1 MYGGKDHPI
10 QDIKDSD
17 TDMDMDMD
25 TMAME
30 VSATDGLKVIT
41 INRWTDSNKLITQE
55 DGEINMTKDYNKTF
69 IWSSRDTIRIEVDN
83 WKDKSSSMPTEIS
96 ASKWEWLLPITIN
109 KSPFISFR
117 FIFLIVK
124 SD

>member
-17 TDMDMDMD
+17 MDMDMDMD

-41 INRWTDSNKLITQE
+41 INR
-55 DGEINMTKDYNKTF
+55 
-69 IWSSRDTIRIEVDN
+69 
-83 WKDKSSSMPTEIS
+83 
-96 ASKWEWLLPITIN
+96 
-109 KSPFISFR
+109 
-117 FIFLIVK
+117 
-124 SD
+124 